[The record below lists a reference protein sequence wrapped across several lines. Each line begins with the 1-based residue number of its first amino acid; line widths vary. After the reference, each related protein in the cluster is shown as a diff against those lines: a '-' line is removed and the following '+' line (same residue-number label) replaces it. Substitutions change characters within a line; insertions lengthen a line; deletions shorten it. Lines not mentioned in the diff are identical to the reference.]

1 MTMSKQARVLHHK
14 KEENRYPSKSISV
27 LKDNT
32 DASVSDII
40 SNTTGVVNN
49 SSDSDTVAT
58 VAEFESAVASLSSK
72 INEILVVLKES
83 RIIK

>member
-1 MTMSKQARVLHHK
+1 MSKQVRVLYHK

-32 DASVSDII
+32 SD
-40 SNTTGVVNN
+40 
-49 SSDSDTVAT
+49 
-58 VAEFESAVASLSSK
+58 VASLSSK